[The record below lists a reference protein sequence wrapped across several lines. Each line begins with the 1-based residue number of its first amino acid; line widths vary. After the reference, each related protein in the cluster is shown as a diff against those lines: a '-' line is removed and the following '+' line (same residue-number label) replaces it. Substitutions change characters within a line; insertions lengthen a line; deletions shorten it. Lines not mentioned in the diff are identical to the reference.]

1 MFKGQ
6 SCYPISPSGK
16 QSNVVSSNDQLIK
29 ILERF
34 PKIDKES
41 DLSFA
46 SSEEQITYVDNCITE
61 KSSKSDI
68 SSKFSKSSPELVDLL
83 KQMLE
88 INPHFRPSAKQLLKH
103 KVFDSVRQEQD
114 SKMAAAHFRV
124 KIKMDI
130 NEDAINYQES
140 DFRPELKMK
149 FLKALVKESKKLNQ
163 C

>member
-1 MFKGQ
+1 M
-6 SCYPISPSGK
+6 
-16 QSNVVSSNDQLIK
+16 
-29 ILERF
+29 
-34 PKIDKES
+34 
-41 DLSFA
+41 
-46 SSEEQITYVDNCITE
+46 TE

-68 SSKFSKSSPELVDLL
+68 SGKFSKSSPELVDLL

-88 INPHFRPSAKQLLKH
+88 INPYFRPSAKQILKH
-103 KVFDSVRQEQD
+103 KVFDGIRQEQD
-114 SKMAAAHFRV
+114 SKMAAAPFRV

-130 NEDAINYQES
+130 NEDAINYHES